1 MRIDIKQLAEAIAK
15 AAEGKSKAETATLM
29 KEAVAIL
36 AEHSSIGRWRELET
50 AIHKAWANIYGA
62 SSITVVSAHP
72 LTSAARAELEQRG
85 AGADLTEVIDNR
97 LIGGA
102 IVRVDNTRIDGSVTG
117 MLMRLKQAMY
127 SEV

>member
-1 MRIDIKQLAEAIAK
+1 MKQFAEAIAK
-15 AAEGKSKAETATLM
+15 EAQGKSKADITKLM

-36 AEHSSIGRWRELET
+36 AEHGEIGRWRELEA
-50 AIHKAWANIYGA
+50 AINKAWSTVYGA
-62 SSITVVSAHP
+62 STITVISAHP
-72 LTSAARAELEQRG
+72 LSEAAKAELEKRG
-85 AGADLTEVIDNR
+85 AGADLVEVVDDR

-102 IVRVDNTRIDGSVTG
+102 IVRVDNTRIDGSITG